1 MNDPIFKSNA
11 RGLPGVGGGGEVK
24 FRFDRR
30 IRLWKETVIISW
42 RYISRSTL
50 VNNEEASYDTKIV
63 PLLICTS
70 RILTDVFEFAEQQ
83 INKDDHF

>member
-1 MNDPIFKSNA
+1 M
-11 RGLPGVGGGGEVK
+11 LK

-50 VNNEEASYDTKIV
+50 VNNEETSYDTKIV